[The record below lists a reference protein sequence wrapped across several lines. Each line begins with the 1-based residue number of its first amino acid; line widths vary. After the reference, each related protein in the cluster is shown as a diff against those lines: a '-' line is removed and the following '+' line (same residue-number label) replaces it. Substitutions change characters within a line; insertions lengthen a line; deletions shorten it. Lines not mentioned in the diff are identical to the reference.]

1 LFPYRDAREA
11 GVAMGLGTDGPGS
24 NNSLDLMDDM
34 KVFALLQ
41 KNAAADPA
49 AVTAGETLALARGD
63 RSPLLSRPAL
73 EPGAD
78 ADFLLIR
85 TESAELSLG
94 TLDAGLVY
102 AASGAVVDATVVAG
116 TVLMRD
122 GRVEGAEEVVA
133 RTREQA
139 AGLGLA

>member
-1 LFPYRDAREA
+1 
-11 GVAMGLGTDGPGS
+11 
-24 NNSLDLMDDM
+24 M

-41 KNAAADPA
+41 KNAAGDPA